1 MPFSRS
7 STWTASVISLDIRSY
22 LQQIAAVDVGVRD
35 RYDPV
40 VGGDGDLRV
49 ARADELPGE
58 APAPALL
65 LARAYARAATDVAAE
80 VIGLR
85 QRPLRAGRRDLEAGL
100 LQQVAQ
106 VTGYALARRQR
117 DAVGGVDDESHGA
130 RVRRLEQ
137 QDLDVGLDVLE
148 AVLYVGLCGR
158 HHVTRSILDEKKV
171 GCEAHLQVRREAADE
186 SPSDCSV

>member
-40 VGGDGDLRV
+40 
-49 ARADELPGE
+49 
-58 APAPALL
+58 
-65 LARAYARAATDVAAE
+65 
-80 VIGLR
+80 
-85 QRPLRAGRRDLEAGL
+85 
-100 LQQVAQ
+100 
-106 VTGYALARRQR
+106 
-117 DAVGGVDDESHGA
+117 VGGVDDESHGA